1 MNRSIHL
8 APVELTNLVIQAAR
22 NAESEGF
29 WKGDIT
35 AGEDAARHLVRLLG
49 LLLGGD
55 NDVNLNEIALLGEVF
70 QAATGTE
77 ASNEQLLES
86 VKESV
91 ALADDPEAVN
101 QFLCATPP
109 FMQAVLDMD
118 RARGT
123 RNAEQ
128 VVAAMSGLTL
138 GMLAADGKSEIE
150 EVAVFTTHLGH
161 LRGEVAK
168 LGQPSAD

>member
-1 MNRSIHL
+1 MNRSFHL
-8 APVELTNLVIQAAR
+8 NATELTGLVLQAAR

-29 WKGDIT
+29 WSGESS

-55 NDVNLNEIALLGEVF
+55 NDIDLNEIELFGQVF
-70 QAATGTE
+70 AAATGE
-77 ASNEQLLES
+77 HASDQQLLDS

-91 ALADDPEAVN
+91 AIADDPEAVN
-101 QFLCATPP
+101 RFLCTTPA
-109 FMQAVLDMD
+109 FLQAVLAMD

-128 VVAAMSGLTL
+128 VVTAISGLTL
-138 GMLAADGKSEIE
+138 GMLAADGKAEIE
-150 EVAVFTTHLGH
+150 EDAVFTTHLDH
-161 LRGEVAK
+161 LRKEVAAIS
-168 LGQPSAD
+168 PMS